1 MCATVLIIMCFI
13 MLVLLILK
21 EIFLWSPDFSLHS
34 NSDPLPW
41 ETFNM
46 LRNGDVLCCRRSHW
60 FWTAPICLI
69 KRLPIY
75 LVLSFS
81 WFLGRGKVA
90 RKCIELLLY
99 VVPWGVRE
107 WDLLLIV
114 LVCRGVVA
122 WVYLQ
127 GDEPVRYFC
136 IDFFSQ
142 AIKLNTSNFIPQLLL
157 CNLKLPP
164 QRNSTGKSAKN
175 FNLSFNNQWI
185 CHHQIVVRPKLL
197 LELYEIKFGS
207 TCLFMCEI

>member
-136 IDFFSQ
+136 IYFFFSSNNVEYIQ
-142 AIKLNTSNFIPQLLL
+142 FYTSTFVMQFEATATKEFNRKICKKFQLV
-157 CNLKLPP
+157 
-164 QRNSTGKSAKN
+164 
-175 FNLSFNNQWI
+175 I
-185 CHHQIVVRPKLL
+185 
-197 LELYEIKFGS
+197 
-207 TCLFMCEI
+207 